1 MKKMVDIYIQVCY
14 IKNITNGDD
23 IMWTNDLMD
32 AYAAELTRVEQLV
45 LSAISY
51 GYSDLEDVKDYV
63 YLAEP
68 AADLSYAE
76 CYFSA
81 ITNVDRMVRLEV

>member
-1 MKKMVDIYIQVCY
+1 
-14 IKNITNGDD
+14 
-23 IMWTNDLMD
+23 MWTDDLMD

-45 LSAISY
+45 LLAVSY
-51 GYSDLEDVKDYV
+51 GYSDIEDVKDYV

-76 CYFSA
+76 SYFSA
-81 ITNVDRMVRLEV
+81 ITNVARMVRLEV

>member
-1 MKKMVDIYIQVCY
+1 
-14 IKNITNGDD
+14 
-23 IMWTNDLMD
+23 MWTNDLMN

-45 LSAISY
+45 LSAVAY
-51 GYSDLEDVKDYV
+51 GYSDIEDIKDYV

-81 ITNVDRMVRLEV
+81 ITNVGRMVHLEV

>member
-1 MKKMVDIYIQVCY
+1 
-14 IKNITNGDD
+14 
-23 IMWTNDLMD
+23 MWTDDLMD

-45 LSAISY
+45 LSAMAY

-76 CYFSA
+76 SFF
-81 ITNVDRMVRLEV
+81 TLVKNPNRQVRLEA

>member
-1 MKKMVDIYIQVCY
+1 
-14 IKNITNGDD
+14 
-23 IMWTNDLMD
+23 MWTNDLMN

-45 LSAISY
+45 LSAVAY
-51 GYSDLEDVKDYV
+51 GYSDLEDVKEYV
-63 YLAEP
+63 YMAEP

-81 ITNVDRMVRLEV
+81 ITNIERMVHLEV

>member
-1 MKKMVDIYIQVCY
+1 
-14 IKNITNGDD
+14 
-23 IMWTNDLMD
+23 MWTNDLMN

-45 LSAISY
+45 LSAVAY
-51 GYSDLEDVKDYV
+51 GYSDIEDIKDYI

-76 CYFSA
+76 SYFSA
-81 ITNVDRMVRLEV
+81 ITNVGRMVHLEV

>member
-1 MKKMVDIYIQVCY
+1 
-14 IKNITNGDD
+14 
-23 IMWTNDLMD
+23 MWTDDLMN

-45 LSAISY
+45 LSAVAY
-51 GYSDLEDVKDYV
+51 GYSDIEDIKDYI

-76 CYFSA
+76 SYFSA
-81 ITNVDRMVRLEV
+81 ITNVGRMVHLEV

>member
-1 MKKMVDIYIQVCY
+1 
-14 IKNITNGDD
+14 
-23 IMWTNDLMD
+23 MWTNDLMD

-45 LSAISY
+45 LLAVSY
-51 GYSDLEDVKDYV
+51 GYNDIEDVKDYV

-76 CYFSA
+76 SYFSA
-81 ITNVDRMVRLEV
+81 ITNVARMVRLEV

>member
-1 MKKMVDIYIQVCY
+1 
-14 IKNITNGDD
+14 
-23 IMWTNDLMD
+23 MWTNDLMN

-45 LSAISY
+45 LSAVAY
-51 GYSDLEDVKDYV
+51 GYSDIEDIKDYV

-68 AADLSYAE
+68 AADLFYAE

-81 ITNVDRMVRLEV
+81 ITNVGRMVHLEV

>member
-1 MKKMVDIYIQVCY
+1 
-14 IKNITNGDD
+14 
-23 IMWTNDLMD
+23 MWTDDLMN

-45 LSAISY
+45 LSAISN
-51 GYSDLEDVKDYV
+51 GYADLEDVKDYV

-76 CYFSA
+76 SFFSS
-81 ITNVDRMVRLEV
+81 ITNIDRLVRLEV

>member
-1 MKKMVDIYIQVCY
+1 
-14 IKNITNGDD
+14 
-23 IMWTNDLMD
+23 MWTDDLMY

-45 LSAISY
+45 LSAISN
-51 GYSDLEDVKDYV
+51 GYADLEDVKDYV

-76 CYFSA
+76 SFFSS
-81 ITNVDRMVRLEV
+81 ITNIDRLVRLEV

>member
-1 MKKMVDIYIQVCY
+1 MEID
-14 IKNITNGDD
+14 
-23 IMWTNDLMD
+23 MWTEYEMN

-45 LSAISY
+45 LSAISN
-51 GYSDLEDVKDYV
+51 GYEDLEDVKDYV

-76 CYFSA
+76 CFFSS
-81 ITNVDRMVRLEV
+81 ITNVERLVRLEV